1 VGAFRPQ
8 EERRVNMVEKIAIES
23 TEDFESETFKQQIS
37 VSSEVVNHDGTLGM
51 VSDFYRIVHVRNGL
65 IYPLE
70 DTVFKTKDAAVE
82 YAETLDNKELV
93 SYDQILEQ
101 VDKKAQLATM
111 VNEIE
116 AEYRTKKES
125 RGEIPLDDAQ
135 EIQKFDYQ
143 NFSQAIAH
151 TIIEK
156 NSLENAAKAADT
168 LRWKFSSFL
177 DEELKD
183 VLDNIYYQIGTL
195 QSSMEWVSEKMILKA
210 NESIQTIEQGK
221 QLKVLVEDDLV
232 NHETEKA
239 YFVKVP
245 KPVMKS
251 DMDGLWIPK
260 KIMRWNEDVNAYEV
274 NCYQNFEFKE
284 YQYSKENGKL
294 GKVLDTKTI
303 KGDEFKDLML
313 EASIFINHLKNIEE
327 SPSIVPTQSSIEEQD
342 EKKGIQL

>member
-1 VGAFRPQ
+1 
-8 EERRVNMVEKIAIES
+8 MVEKIAIES

-51 VSDFYRIVHVRNGL
+51 VSNFYRIVHVRNGL

-116 AEYRTKKES
+116 AEYRTKKAS
-125 RGEIPLDDAQ
+125 RGEIPLDDTQ

-143 NFSQAIAH
+143 NFSQAVAH
-151 TIIEK
+151 TIIER